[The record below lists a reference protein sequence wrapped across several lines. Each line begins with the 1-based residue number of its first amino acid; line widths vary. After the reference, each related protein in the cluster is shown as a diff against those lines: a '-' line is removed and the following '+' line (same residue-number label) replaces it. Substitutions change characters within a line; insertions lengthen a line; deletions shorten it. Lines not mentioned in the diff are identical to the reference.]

1 MKVLN
6 RNMQEHG
13 LHRLAL
19 VDLVGRKQTD
29 QIQKPALKILT
40 SVELFCEVQFGCQ
53 SERFLKTIKSEFG
66 DIILIITT
74 KEIY

>member
-40 SVELFCEVQFGCQ
+40 SVELFCEV
-53 SERFLKTIKSEFG
+53 
-66 DIILIITT
+66 
-74 KEIY
+74 